1 MDPGTYC
8 REIEG
13 HLCRQNR
20 GHLIRIVGPAFDRVC
35 GWAEAGVPLSVVV
48 RGIDRKLERQRA
60 SGGSTRPLRVEHCE
74 ADILEVFEEWR
85 RAVAVTTADIVPE
98 GGASAQTGEVSGSTR
113 RRSSLPVHLD
123 RVLTQASNLLAS
135 REPAPGLHA
144 ALHRL
149 VEVVD
154 GLRGEGRQAR
164 GAARAAVV
172 ARLVDA
178 DAELM
183 ALTRSVAGPYLKEL
197 GGSADLEL
205 APFRARM
212 TEAAYVKARAVC
224 VDRFLR
230 ERYRLPTVRF
240 D

>member
-1 MDPGTYC
+1 M
-8 REIEG
+8 RLA
-13 HLCRQNR
+13 HL
-20 GHLIRIVGPAFDRVC
+20 ADRS
-35 GWAEAGVPLSVVV
+35 GWSTAKPTSLRCLRSGVARWP
-48 RGIDRKLERQRA
+48 
-60 SGGSTRPLRVEHCE
+60 RPRLT
-74 ADILEVFEEWR
+74 WSP
-85 RAVAVTTADIVPE
+85 RAV
-98 GGASAQTGEVSGSTR
+98 

-144 ALHRL
+144 ALHGL
-149 VEVVD
+149 VEIVD
-154 GLRGEGRQAR
+154 ALRGEGRQAR

-183 ALTRSVAGPYLKEL
+183 ALVRSVAGPYLEEL

-212 TEAAYVKARAVC
+212 TEAAYVKARAAC

>member
-1 MDPGTYC
+1 MDPGGYC
-8 REIEG
+8 REVEG

-48 RGIDRKLERQRA
+48 RGIDRKLERVRA
-60 SGGSTRPLRVEHCE
+60 SGGSVRPLRVEHCE

-85 RAVAVTTADIVPE
+85 RAVAATTADIDPQ
-98 GGASAQTGEVSGSTR
+98 GRALAQTEEVAGSTR
-113 RRSSLPVHLD
+113 RRFSLPVHLD
-123 RVLTQASNLLAS
+123 RVLTQTSNLLAT
-135 REPAPGLHA
+135 REPVPGLHA
-144 ALHRL
+144 ALNRL
-149 VEVVD
+149 VELVD
-154 GLRGEGRQAR
+154 ALRGDGRHAR
-164 GAARAAVV
+164 GAARAAVIEK
-172 ARLVDA
+172 LVDA

-183 ALTRSVAGPYLKEL
+183 ALARSVAGPHLEEL

-212 TEAAYVKARAVC
+212 TETVYVKARAAC
-224 VDRFLR
+224 VDRLLR